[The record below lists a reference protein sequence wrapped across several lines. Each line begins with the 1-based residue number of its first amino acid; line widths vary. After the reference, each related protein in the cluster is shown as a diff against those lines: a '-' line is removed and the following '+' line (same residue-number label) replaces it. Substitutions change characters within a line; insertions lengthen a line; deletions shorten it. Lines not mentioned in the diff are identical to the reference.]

1 MPKDSPPEDED
12 QPKSLGDL
20 LVEKTGALNVL
31 ETAQDAGDKMRLLE
45 TDSLPVTE
53 DRRLVGTVMDRNAD
67 RKAAGHGHD
76 PQVERVGACM
86 SHQLIFCYEDQDRAE
101 AERLMTEKHLKYLPI
116 VDRDMRIVGMVTPE
130 DLAAA
135 KGSQPDAP

>member
-1 MPKDSPPEDED
+1 MPKETPSEDED

-20 LVEKTGALNVL
+20 LVEKTAALDVL
-31 ETAQDAGDKMRLLE
+31 ETTQEAGDKMRSLE

-53 DRRLVGTVMDRNAD
+53 DRRLVGTVLDRNAD

-76 PQVERVGACM
+76 PKVERVGDYM
-86 SHQLIFCYEDQDRAE
+86 SHELIFCYEDQDRTE
-101 AERLMTEKHLKYLPI
+101 AARLVTEKHLKYLPI

-130 DLAAA
+130 DLSAA
-135 KGSQPDAP
+135 KGSQHDAP